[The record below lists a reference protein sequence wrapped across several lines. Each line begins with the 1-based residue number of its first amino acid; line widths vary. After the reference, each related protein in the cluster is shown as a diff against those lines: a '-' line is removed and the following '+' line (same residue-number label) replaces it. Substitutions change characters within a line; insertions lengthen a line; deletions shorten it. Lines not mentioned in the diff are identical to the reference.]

1 MPVLWYARP
10 VPRHSANSPRSDALM
25 YLGVFFIFGSL
36 AILIAFMQ
44 PRAMGWLG
52 GLALVLFGGTIAV
65 GWARAFAARRF
76 WLLVPLIIAPFFA
89 EPLFFDP
96 IARLGVF
103 RVGMDTSEMTRKI
116 ILAVLMVALT
126 SVGFVLFIQFVRS
139 KERRAERAQAE
150 LDVARVIHE
159 SIVPPIA
166 LATAFADVLATS
178 SPSAEMGGDLVDA
191 VQRDGELDVFLADVS
206 GHGVGAG
213 IVMGMLKASIR
224 TRLLAHADNTN
235 DDLGLVLRDVNR
247 VTTDLTR
254 PEMFATLACARVRAD
269 RSVSYA
275 LAGHL
280 PIFRFLAAERRWTR
294 LDNQHLPLGI
304 DAEAEFTSGTL
315 RAAPGDILVFLTDG
329 LVEVMDSKGQ
339 QFGLDRI
346 ARVLESTADHA
357 PLAIADALLAAARSH
372 GTQTDDQSVLVVRV
386 L

>member
-1 MPVLWYARP
+1 
-10 VPRHSANSPRSDALM
+10 M